1 MFVAGFGALVMGL
14 TWVASRMGGVLA
26 AALALFGAIG
36 GPLLGLFTLGIFVPF
51 VNWIGALSGLLTGLA
66 LTLWITVGAQM
77 YKVWVAR
84 VGLPFCRV
92 RCPLDDYRSARF
104 TRCRAAKSMAHPTA
118 QTHEPNWLIWW
129 EPL

>member
-1 MFVAGFGALVMGL
+1 MTDAGATRLSKVFVVGFGALVMGL

-51 VNWIGALSGLLTGLA
+51 VNWIGALCGLLTGLA

-77 YKVWVAR
+77 YRVCVCVCADRAR
-84 VGLPFCRV
+84 VRLLV
-92 RCPLDDYRSARF
+92 LVV
-104 TRCRAAKSMAHPTA
+104 
-118 QTHEPNWLIWW
+118 
-129 EPL
+129 